1 MKKNIAV
8 LSLISLLCG
17 CGKEYTPKV
26 IETQTFTSELAVY
39 YESLGEIAE
48 ASEAVVKGKTTEIE
62 YFMAEN
68 GIIWTKQ
75 RVFVEEILSG
85 DIDTEPYINIYRM
98 GGSISLQD
106 YIGSYPEAVQN
117 EMQERY
123 KKYNKKDLIRQV
135 FNDAGDIEIGQ
146 NEVAF
151 LSKCRVFSDDENDYW
166 RVGAEMGE
174 LLGDVSDISKTQI
187 VSKSD
192 PSLADDMESEDE
204 RYAGYMGEYSL
215 GQIRELIETE
225 ND

>member
-75 RVFVEEILSG
+75 RFFVEEILSG

-117 EMQERY
+117 E
-123 KKYNKKDLIRQV
+123 K
-135 FNDAGDIEIGQ
+135 IGRAH
-146 NEVAF
+146 V
-151 LSKCRVFSDDENDYW
+151 
-166 RVGAEMGE
+166 
-174 LLGDVSDISKTQI
+174 
-187 VSKSD
+187 
-192 PSLADDMESEDE
+192 
-204 RYAGYMGEYSL
+204 
-215 GQIRELIETE
+215 
-225 ND
+225 

>member
-17 CGKEYTPKV
+17 CGKEYMPKV

-75 RVFVEEILSG
+75 RFFVEEILSG

-151 LSKCRVFSDDENDYW
+151 LSECRVFSDDENDYW
-166 RVGAEMGE
+166 RTGAEMGE
-174 LLGDVSDISKTQI
+174 LLGDVSDISRIPI
-187 VSKSD
+187 VSQSD